1 MRDLSSAQDPFAH
14 VAPQVKCDE
23 RPNGCA
29 NCERLHIPCLRP
41 EGSSSASLAA
51 AADTPSSQRKSFDG
65 IARSAHV
72 GRAESPSRKCE
83 YDDKAAPRWVKRARK
98 LQSGSDEDLRGA
110 EAPLGD
116 SRVAL
121 GAHRGLGSSASESDD
136 VGDEHTWSGKGESQR
151 RRKST
156 ARCQT
161 PPEMQRQVRANGGRQ
176 VSPELEWLFSH
187 KLPAFPYVLRLVK
200 LYFKMVHPLRSF
212 GFIHRPSFMQFIED
226 QSEAGRNSNVVLLA
240 VCALGAKFFA
250 ALSASEEEAG
260 EGLALRAGCQWARR
274 AQQLLFASI
283 NRPSTDTV
291 MAAVLLHEHELRIG
305 NYAAAFMITGLAVRF
320 AQGLQLNVEQQVV
333 RARVSPAKVMPS
345 LYESCRRVMWSVYV
359 MDSWVG
365 SGVDELTMLDDKN
378 INIQLPAPE
387 SDFVLETPRATVL
400 PQLPSDACFRTTS
413 RSDDLDLE
421 AHFVL
426 MVGLRKRILRV
437 VKHLDESQPPWME
450 QSEYSTLRAECQAW
464 YSSLPESLKFSRSA
478 VQKRKVSGQHGALM
492 LLHITYHQSMCDLTR
507 IGMVELFRIRA
518 PIVFP
523 AEQHEFVQSVQDACF
538 DHCMAVSSVL
548 QEALHHGTE
557 AFADT
562 WLCVVAHDVSRV
574 QIHYAKNRLGSS
586 ARHDHYGFAS
596 EVNAALSVNFEAL
609 HRMIPLLAL
618 AKPLHT
624 AALALAKSAGFE
636 LPSADPETRLNAS
649 GKAPSRPGSP
659 CPLTPEYVLNPLA
672 IYRMARKDIRES
684 GPSAADPAD
693 GSCAADDAYTEEH
706 QPMPTPAMEPTAIAG
721 PAPATDNPQGP
732 VDVIRNIP
740 LPEPFQL
747 PMSFDDLQVYM
758 SLPPLLDAYEEPAA
772 HRNGT
777 GAFFDFN
784 GASAMAP
791 FQAAPVQFVGSADP
805 SAGLAEYLRQFD
817 QRGSMWAT

>member
-1 MRDLSSAQDPFAH
+1 MQQRQ
-14 VAPQVKCDE
+14 QVL
-23 RPNGCA
+23 G
-29 NCERLHIPCLRP
+29 
-41 EGSSSASLAA
+41 
-51 AADTPSSQRKSFDG
+51 
-65 IARSAHV
+65 RSV
-72 GRAESPSRKCE
+72 
-83 YDDKAAPRWVKRARK
+83 
-98 LQSGSDEDLRGA
+98 
-110 EAPLGD
+110 
-116 SRVAL
+116 
-121 GAHRGLGSSASESDD
+121 
-136 VGDEHTWSGKGESQR
+136 
-151 RRKST
+151 
-156 ARCQT
+156 
-161 PPEMQRQVRANGGRQ
+161 PPEM
-176 VSPELEWLFSH
+176 EWLFSH

-250 ALSASEEEAG
+250 ASSATSSSEGAG

-333 RARVSPAKVMPS
+333 HARVSPAKVMPS

-387 SDFVLETPRATVL
+387 SDFVLETPRATLL
-400 PQLPSDACFRTTS
+400 PQLPSGGSFRTT
-413 RSDDLDLE
+413 RSGELDLE
-421 AHFVL
+421 AHFVV

-437 VKHLDESQPPWME
+437 VKHLDESQPPWVD

-478 VQKRKVSGQHGALM
+478 VQKRKVSGQHGALI

-507 IGMVELFRIRA
+507 IGMAELFRIRA
-518 PIVFP
+518 PIAFP
-523 AEQHEFVQSVQDACF
+523 AEQHEFVQQVQDACF

-574 QIHYAKNRLGSS
+574 QIHYAKNHLGSGT
-586 ARHDHYGFAS
+586 RHDHYGFAS

-609 HRMIPLLAL
+609 HRMTPLLAL

-636 LPSADPETRLNAS
+636 LSMADPEARFNAS
-649 GKAPSRPGSP
+649 GNAPSRPGSP

-672 IYRMARKDIRES
+672 IYRMARKEIRASRSS
-684 GPSAADPAD
+684 GADCAD
-693 GSCAADDAYTEEH
+693 RSCAADEEYTEVH
-706 QPMPTPAMEPTAIAG
+706 QPMPTPAMESSAIAE
-721 PAPATDNPQGP
+721 PAYRAADNPQ
-732 VDVIRNIP
+732 DQADAIRNMP
-740 LPEPFQL
+740 MPEPFQL

-758 SLPPLLDAYEEPAA
+758 SLPPLLDPYEEPAD

-791 FQAAPVQFVGSADP
+791 FQAAPVPFVGPADP
-805 SAGLAEYLRQFD
+805 GAGLAEYMPQFD